1 MPKANTLGI
10 FSISNSLQTFRQS
23 WNLVTT
29 NKLFAAWNFETF
41 VEQINTTTG
50 CNITLFTSIEWVAFI
65 TNVQVQVVTCCG
77 VDFHNVT
84 ARTRRSNF
92 FVFRVNIFFHGK
104 PLLRPCRHSALS
116 RTPHVVLI
124 EIKDLVFYVPKGA
137 DHTEY
142 QRNAQ

>member
-1 MPKANTLGI
+1 M
-10 FSISNSLQTFRQS
+10 
-23 WNLVTT
+23 VT
-29 NKLFAAWNFETF
+29 NILFAAWDFETF

-65 TNVQVQVVTCCG
+65 TNVQIQVVACCG

-84 ARTRRSNF
+84 ARTSCSNF
-92 FVFRVNIFFHGK
+92 FVFRMNIFFHGK
-104 PLLRPCRHSALS
+104 PLLRPCRYSALS

-124 EIKDLVFYVPKGA
+124 ELNCLVFYLPKGA

-142 QRNAQ
+142 PPNAQ